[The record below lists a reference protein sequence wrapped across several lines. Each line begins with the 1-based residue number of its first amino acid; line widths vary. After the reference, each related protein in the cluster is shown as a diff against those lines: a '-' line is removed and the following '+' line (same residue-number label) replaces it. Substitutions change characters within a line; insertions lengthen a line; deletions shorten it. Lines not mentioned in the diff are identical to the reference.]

1 MPKGYW
7 VVRVDIEK
15 PDDYPRYVAANAAP
29 IAAFGGRFVIRGG
42 RSETPEGQHRARNV
56 VVEFPS
62 FQAACDC
69 YHSEGYQAAV
79 KLRQAAAQS
88 DFLIIEGYDGPQ
100 PGE

>member
-7 VVRVDIEK
+7 VVRVDITR

-29 IAAFGGRFVIRGG
+29 IAAYGGRFIIRGG
-42 RSETPEGQHRARNV
+42 QSEMPEGKGRSRNV

-62 FQAACDC
+62 YEAARGC
-69 YHSEGYQAAV
+69 YYSDGYQAAV
-79 KLRQAAAQS
+79 KLRKAAAES

-100 PGE
+100 PGD